1 MAEVPMR
8 GGVYTKE
15 QMEVD
20 FLNWLI
26 RMIYALKRLFA
37 PMTPRINPLV

>member
-1 MAEVPMR
+1 MAEVPVR

-26 RMIYALKRLFA
+26 RIVNALKRLFA
-37 PMTPRINPLV
+37 PMTPRINHLL